1 MTIACILY
9 ISTLPVKHIVNL
21 VLFQTS
27 SKILSRN
34 WKNFQEVTLISITKT
49 DLSTI
54 VFSYINNAGSQSFC
68 CHIFMKTFIS
78 IMTNFQLEFFFV
90 SCCYPENT
98 DKKKLPGLE
107 NCLGSVEAQL
117 DALERGFENEEN
129 KRETDDGLDR

>member
-1 MTIACILY
+1 MTNACILY

-49 DLSTI
+49 DLPVSTI
-54 VFSYINNAGSQSFC
+54 VFSYINNAASQTFC

-78 IMTNFQLEFFFV
+78 IMTNFQLEFFLYHV
-90 SCCYPENT
+90 VILKT
-98 DKKKLPGLE
+98 
-107 NCLGSVEAQL
+107 
-117 DALERGFENEEN
+117 
-129 KRETDDGLDR
+129 